1 MTYSNIKTEKKEG
14 SQVELSG
21 ELSAEAFEKFR
32 APAIKQLGENVKLD
46 GFRPGHIP
54 EDVLVKQ
61 VGEANVLHQMAE
73 LALREHYPILLMQEK
88 IDAIG
93 NPEINITKIAAGNP
107 LGFKIT
113 TSVMP
118 EITLPDYTKIAKTE
132 MTKKDDIVVED
143 KEVEE
148 AIEHI
153 RKMSVGEVTEE
164 NKDQEPPE
172 LTDELVKKIGDFK
185 DVADFKAKVKESLV
199 KEKEYRAKEGKRIAI
214 MEKLIAETKGDIP
227 HALTHGELHKM
238 IAQFKDRLTQMKK
251 TYEDYLKEAKKT
263 DEDIHKELQPEA
275 ERRAK
280 LNLIL
285 FEIAKKENITPEAER
300 VEKEVKHILEQ
311 HKDANEVHVRA
322 YVENVLSNEA
332 VFNWLEE
339 QK

>member
-1 MTYSNIKTEKKEG
+1 MTYSNIKTEKKDG
-14 SQVELSG
+14 SSVEISG
-21 ELSAEAFEKFR
+21 ELTSEAFEKFR
-32 APAIKQLGENVKLD
+32 APALKQLGENAKID

-54 EDVLVKQ
+54 EDVLIKH
-61 VGEANVLHQMAE
+61 VGEANILHQMAE

-93 NPEINITKIAAGNP
+93 SPEISITKIAAGNP

-113 TSVMP
+113 TAVMP
-118 EITLPDYTKIAKTE
+118 EITLPDYAKVAKAE
-132 MTKKDDIVVED
+132 MAKKADFAVEE

-153 RKMSVGEVTEE
+153 RKMSVGEVTKE

-199 KEKEYRAKEGKRIAI
+199 KEKEHRAKEEKRVAI
-214 MEKLIAETKGDIP
+214 METLIKETKGDIP
-227 HALTHGELHKM
+227 APLTEGELHKM
-238 IAQFKDRLTQMKK
+238 LAQFKDRLTQMKK

-263 DEDIHKELQPEA
+263 EEDIHNELKPEA

-285 FEIAKKENITPEAER
+285 FEIAKKEAIKPDSER
-300 VEKEVKHILEQ
+300 VEKEVKHILEH
-311 HKDANEVHVRA
+311 HKDASEPHVRA
-322 YVENVLSNEA
+322 YVENVLTNEA
-332 VFNWLEE
+332 VFNWLEG